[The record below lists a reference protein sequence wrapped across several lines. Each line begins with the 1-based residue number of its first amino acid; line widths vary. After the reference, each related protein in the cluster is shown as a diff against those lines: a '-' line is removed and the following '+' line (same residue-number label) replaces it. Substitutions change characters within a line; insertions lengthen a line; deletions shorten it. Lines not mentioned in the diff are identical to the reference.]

1 MIENIFQ
8 NLNFSKVFGN
18 LPKPIIIISAI
29 FVSLFLSCKPNDNK
43 EYPVYLIS
51 VNNDLNCVELTHNN
65 ITYRPFGVLLNNKL
79 KGIQIGVREN
89 SPNSKIYEINGY
101 SSNEWIVEYLEVLMG
116 SNMIL
121 KAVNV
126 KNIPQELETYKQY
139 NF

>member
-1 MIENIFQ
+1 MIEKFFHNF
-8 NLNFSKVFGN
+8 NFSKIFGKF
-18 LPKPIIIISAI
+18 PKTIIIISTI
-29 FVSLFLSCKPNDNK
+29 LVSFFLSCKPNNK

-51 VNNDLNCVELTHNN
+51 VNNDLNCVELTYNN

-101 SSNEWIVEYLEVLMG
+101 SSNEWIVEYLEVIMG
-116 SNMIL
+116 TNMIF
-121 KAVNV
+121 KKVNV
-126 KNIPQELETYKQY
+126 KNIPQELKTYEQY